1 MSSIFHFVLPDNVSS
16 FSSSS
21 LVTSNVLATG
31 MFGNI
36 PTISSVPIKSLSH
49 TTAAGVKKSGGF
61 SPEKRSLVRAL
72 RVRLCSLPHHT
83 RLMVRVW
90 DRCDL
95 PQKRRRYEYERKL
108 RVMEGNQPKSRCL
121 EIMFV
126 WDK

>member
-1 MSSIFHFVLPDNVSS
+1 MITKVII
-16 FSSSS
+16 
-21 LVTSNVLATG
+21 G
-31 MFGNI
+31 M
-36 PTISSVPIKSLSH
+36 H

-72 RVRLCSLPHHT
+72 RVRLCSPPHNT

-95 PQKRRRYEYERKL
+95 PQKRRRYEYERNL

-121 EIMFV
+121 EMMFV
-126 WDK
+126 

>member
-1 MSSIFHFVLPDNVSS
+1 MLWKN
-16 FSSSS
+16 
-21 LVTSNVLATG
+21 NR
-31 MFGNI
+31 
-36 PTISSVPIKSLSH
+36 H

-72 RVRLCSLPHHT
+72 RVRLCSPPHHT

-121 EIMFV
+121 EMIFV